1 MAIGSAIRHTRAPVS
16 ELREAIDRDGYVV
29 VPDAVP
35 SDALAAVLAD
45 VECHTETSLDDPAT
59 WPVSSARGDIHADGG
74 MVEMYHYQSM
84 WDVRQHP
91 RLHGIFSEVWGT
103 DALWVSIDRVCM
115 KLPRPMV
122 PEQNDFIHW
131 DVDIAKYPDV
141 PFFVQGVL
149 ALTDTDDDMGGFQCV
164 PEVYR
169 NLEAWLTLHAAELD
183 GEPRFSRDEITRVP
197 MRAGDLLIWS
207 GHLPHGNGLN
217 RSDRLRLAQYV
228 MMNHPRDDD
237 ARDERIAA
245 WRDKTHAFGSRH
257 PANRESFTDDPP
269 AALTPLGRRLL
280 GLDPWEGSRRGG
292 SIAAA
297 AASALR
303 PRAMSRSRASR
314 PRRA

>member
-1 MAIGSAIRHTRAPVS
+1 MRDTRAPVS
-16 ELREAIDRDGYVV
+16 DLREAIDRDGYVI

-35 SDALAAVLAD
+35 SEALAAVLAD
-45 VECHTETSLDDPAT
+45 VERHTETSLDDPAT
-59 WPVSSARGDIHADGG
+59 WCRSSARDDVYADGG

-84 WDVRQHP
+84 WDVRQDP
-91 RLHGIFSEVWGT
+91 RMHGIFSALWGT
-103 DALWVSIDRVCM
+103 DALWVSIDRICM
-115 KLPRPMV
+115 KPPNAMRPA
-122 PEQNDFIHW
+122 QNDFIHW
-131 DVDIAKYPDV
+131 DVDITKYPDI

-169 NLEAWLTLHAAELD
+169 DLEAWLALHAAEFN
-183 GEPRFSRDEITRVP
+183 GEPRFSHEEITRVP

-228 MMNHPRDDD
+228 MMNRPRDDG

-245 WRDKTHAFGSRH
+245 WRGKAHAFGPGH

-280 GLDPWEGSRRGG
+280 GLDPWEDSRPSGAT
-292 SIAAA
+292 AAA

-303 PRAMSRSRASR
+303 RRATSRSRASL
-314 PRRA
+314 PRRV